1 MNTILVVEDEKLFRE
16 MFSNL
21 LKSEGYQV
29 DCASCGS
36 EALKMLTSNQY
47 DLVVT
52 DLVMPDINGLEILS
66 HVRESYPTIDVIMV
80 TGNANLESAIYALK
94 HGARD
99 FLAKPVNPDEFKHSV
114 AQCMQ
119 QRRLLDE
126 NEELKKMLT
135 LFQASQ
141 AIAGCLDIGRVYQ
154 LLLDSIARETGIS
167 RALGLFLA
175 GGKLELNETKN
186 ISPESGNI
194 LAAEILLALPDATP
208 EQHLIQH
215 IQLISPDTPDGFR
228 EAYLIHILNQAVY
241 RGVIVLFNDPDRELP
256 DITPCGKNIIFLIEQ
271 SAHAFENA
279 ETFSHAKEMLFIDDI
294 SGLFNHRYL
303 DIALDREMKRV
314 ERYASHLAVLFIDV
328 DGFKLVNDT
337 YGHLIGSRVLAEFG
351 ALLKKSV
358 RDVDVVIRYGG
369 DEYTAILVETPAEL
383 AQVVAE
389 RIRQQ
394 VEDHHFLIEEG
405 HDIRLTCSIGY
416 ACCPDDAA
424 RKEDLIEMADKAMY
438 AGKAAGK
445 NRIQRISI
453 AS

>member
-1 MNTILVVEDEKLFRE
+1 MNTILVVEDDRLFRE
-16 MFSNL
+16 MFSDL

-29 DCASCGS
+29 DSASCGS
-36 EALKMLTSNQY
+36 EAIRMLAGKPY

-66 HVRESYPTIDVIMV
+66 HVRESYPTVDVIMV

-186 ISPESGNI
+186 ISPESGNL
-194 LAAEILLALPDATP
+194 LAAEILLALPDANP

-215 IQLISPDTPDGFR
+215 IRLISPDTPDGFR
-228 EAYLIHILNQAVY
+228 EAYLIHILNQSVY
-241 RGVIVLFNDPDRELP
+241 RGVIVLFNDPDQELP
-256 DITPCGKNIIFLIEQ
+256 DIAPCSKNIIFLIEQ

-328 DGFKLVNDT
+328 DGFKSVNDT
-337 YGHLIGSRVLAEFG
+337 YGHLVGSRVLAEFG

-383 AQVVAE
+383 AQVVSE

-394 VEDHHFLIEEG
+394 VEAHHFLVDEG

-416 ACCPDDAA
+416 ACCPEDAA

-445 NRIQRISI
+445 NRIQRIII